1 MSAGCFRI
9 ALSRVVMCCVP
20 FLLGSAAGAPG
31 AHAQDYPSR
40 SVRLVVPS
48 AAGGGTD
55 IIARHLAQRLTE
67 RFRHPVFVENRT
79 GAGSLVGT
87 DFVAKAPADGHTLLM
102 GGLFNIVMNSALLK
116 NLPYD
121 PLRDFVVVDYISA
134 YPFILLA
141 RKDLPATTL
150 KEFVAYA
157 KERPGKLNYGSAGL
171 GTLHHVWGT
180 ILLKSLGLDM
190 VHVPYKGAAAA
201 QQDLIGGRVD
211 VLFDNLSAAKAHVQ
225 SGLLKALAVSS
236 AARSATVPDVPT
248 INETGLVRFEGESW
262 FGVFAPTGTPPAAI
276 EPLGKA
282 IGEIVRD
289 PEVVAVVQRDAGRM
303 LSIPPDQRAAWLR
316 NEVERWS
323 AMVHT
328 YAVSAQ

>member
-1 MSAGCFRI
+1 
-9 ALSRVVMCCVP
+9 
-20 FLLGSAAGAPG
+20 
-31 AHAQDYPSR
+31 
-40 SVRLVVPS
+40 
-48 AAGGGTD
+48 
-55 IIARHLAQRLTE
+55 
-67 RFRHPVFVENRT
+67 
-79 GAGSLVGT
+79 
-87 DFVAKAPADGHTLLM
+87 M

-121 PLRDFVVVDYISA
+121 PLRDFMVVDYISA

-157 KERPGKLNYGSAGL
+157 KERPGKLNFGSAGL

-211 VLFDNLSAAKAHVQ
+211 VLFDNLAAAKGHVQ

-236 AARSATVPDVPT
+236 AARSAAVPDVPT
-248 INETGLVRFEGESW
+248 INETGLTQFEGSW
-262 FGVFAPTGTPPAAI
+262 FGVFAPTGTPPAAMDT
-276 EPLGKA
+276 LGKA

-289 PEVVAVVQRDAGRM
+289 PEFVAVVQRDAGRM
-303 LSIPPDQRAAWLR
+303 LSIPPDQRAAWLH